1 MRVRDWSGF
10 EIAITSQF
18 FIIFARRLFHRFYGK
33 ICCGRSKGALL
44 RSSFLPLFNP
54 PPHQLCSERTV
65 VDGVVNDVVNGV
77 VDGIVDGVVE
87 IIMFLEVLAMAAVVY

>member
-1 MRVRDWSGF
+1 MEG
-10 EIAITSQF
+10 AISFQF
-18 FIIFARRLFHRFYGK
+18 FTIFARRSFHRFYGK
-33 ICCGRSKGALL
+33 ICCGRSKGVLL

-77 VDGIVDGVVE
+77 VNGVVDGIVDGVVDGVVNGV
-87 IIMFLEVLAMAAVVY
+87 VLA